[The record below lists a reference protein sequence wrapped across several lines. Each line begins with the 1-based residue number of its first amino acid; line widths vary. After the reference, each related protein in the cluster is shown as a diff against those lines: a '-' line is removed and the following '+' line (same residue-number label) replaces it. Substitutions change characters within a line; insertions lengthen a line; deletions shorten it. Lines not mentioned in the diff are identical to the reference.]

1 MKVDKFKPETYFSR
15 TDYLER
21 MRAGELIF
29 DTDPEYPSL
38 YAEFEKTMKLVAQL
52 NSGYHTPEE
61 IRDLLGRIWGQPLD
75 ESVRMFPPFYT
86 NFGKFTRVG
95 RGVFINFGCTFLDRG
110 GITLED
116 GVFIGPGVL
125 LVTENHPEQPA
136 VRRNVYAKPIV
147 VGHGVWIGAGAVIL
161 PGVTIGEHAV
171 VGAGAIVTK
180 DVPAG
185 VIVAGNPARIVRSIK
200 TE

>member
-1 MKVDKFKPETYFSR
+1 MNI
-15 TDYLER
+15 LER

-61 IRDLLGRIWGQPLD
+61 IRDLLGRIGGQPLD

-116 GVFIGPGVL
+116 GVFIGPGVR

-136 VRRNVYAKPIV
+136 VRRNVYNNGYFREFSCRVIYNNPPPIEKFSL
-147 VGHGVWIGAGAVIL
+147 AIL
-161 PGVTIGEHAV
+161 PENSA
-171 VGAGAIVTK
+171 
-180 DVPAG
+180 
-185 VIVAGNPARIVRSIK
+185 
-200 TE
+200 

>member
-1 MKVDKFKPETYFSR
+1 
-15 TDYLER
+15 

-116 GVFIGPGVL
+116 GVFIGRECCSL
-125 LVTENHPEQPA
+125 LKTTRSNRPF
-136 VRRNVYAKPIV
+136 
-147 VGHGVWIGAGAVIL
+147 
-161 PGVTIGEHAV
+161 GVTYM
-171 VGAGAIVTK
+171 
-180 DVPAG
+180 P
-185 VIVAGNPARIVRSIK
+185 NPLSSGTVSG
-200 TE
+200 

>member
-1 MKVDKFKPETYFSR
+1 MP
-15 TDYLER
+15 
-21 MRAGELIF
+21 
-29 DTDPEYPSL
+29 
-38 YAEFEKTMKLVAQL
+38 
-52 NSGYHTPEE
+52 
-61 IRDLLGRIWGQPLD
+61 
-75 ESVRMFPPFYT
+75 
-86 NFGKFTRVG
+86 
-95 RGVFINFGCTFLDRG
+95 
-110 GITLED
+110 
-116 GVFIGPGVL
+116 
-125 LVTENHPEQPA
+125 
-136 VRRNVYAKPIV
+136 KPIV

>member
-1 MKVDKFKPETYFSR
+1 MNILV
-15 TDYLER
+15 R

-116 GVFIGPGVL
+116 GVFIGSGVL

>member
-1 MKVDKFKPETYFSR
+1 
-15 TDYLER
+15 

-116 GVFIGPGVL
+116 
-125 LVTENHPEQPA
+125 HPEQPA

>member
-1 MKVDKFKPETYFSR
+1 MNI
-15 TDYLER
+15 LER

-95 RGVFINFGCTFLDRG
+95 RG

-180 DVPAG
+180 DLPAG

>member
-1 MKVDKFKPETYFSR
+1 MLFRS
-15 TDYLER
+15 
-21 MRAGELIF
+21 
-29 DTDPEYPSL
+29 
-38 YAEFEKTMKLVAQL
+38 
-52 NSGYHTPEE
+52 
-61 IRDLLGRIWGQPLD
+61 
-75 ESVRMFPPFYT
+75 
-86 NFGKFTRVG
+86 
-95 RGVFINFGCTFLDRG
+95 

>member
-1 MKVDKFKPETYFSR
+1 MNI
-15 TDYLER
+15 LER

-86 NFGKFTRVG
+86 NSVSLPVSQGGVHKFRLYLPRPG
-95 RGVFINFGCTFLDRG
+95 RYYTGRRCVHRAGS
-110 GITLED
+110 
-116 GVFIGPGVL
+116 L

-185 VIVAGNPARIVRSIK
+185 VIVAGNPAVS
-200 TE
+200 

>member
-1 MKVDKFKPETYFSR
+1 
-15 TDYLER
+15 

-61 IRDLLGRIWGQPLD
+61 IRDLPGRIWGQPLD

>member
-1 MKVDKFKPETYFSR
+1 MNILV
-15 TDYLER
+15 R

-95 RGVFINFGCTFLDRG
+95 RGVFINFRLYLPR
-110 GITLED
+110 
-116 GVFIGPGVL
+116 PGRYY
-125 LVTENHPEQPA
+125 TG
-136 VRRNVYAKPIV
+136 RRCV
-147 VGHGVWIGAGAVIL
+147 HRAGSA
-161 PGVTIGEHAV
+161 
-171 VGAGAIVTK
+171 
-180 DVPAG
+180 
-185 VIVAGNPARIVRSIK
+185 ARY
-200 TE
+200 

>member
-1 MKVDKFKPETYFSR
+1 MLFCVRVRNFRRFSFWANS
-15 TDYLER
+15 T
-21 MRAGELIF
+21 
-29 DTDPEYPSL
+29 T
-38 YAEFEKTMKLVAQL
+38 EKSHLVL
-52 NSGYHTPEE
+52 NS
-61 IRDLLGRIWGQPLD
+61 
-75 ESVRMFPPFYT
+75 VA
-86 NFGKFTRVG
+86 FGFADYKFTRVG